1 MDEELLSQTVL
12 EDLSEEPEEEE
23 YDPNYVDPLLA
34 ISRDHR

>member
-12 EDLSEEPEEEE
+12 EDLSEEPEEE

-34 ISRDHR
+34 ISYDHR